1 MGKIKQSTIYVLLF
15 IIAFL
20 VILSI
25 NKLLAMVLLLIVLC
39 ILIGKNLYLGKIIKA
54 NKLYAS
60 KNYGEALK
68 LYRQTVTKEN
78 IPGFII
84 NNYLIM
90 ELKYGDCTIAE
101 NYINSL
107 SLDNSKIKSTDLLS
121 INISKSLVAWKN
133 NKTEEAINNLKRL
146 LEESETTYLYETL
159 TSLLIVSNKIDDAL
173 TIINK
178 GLNYNDY
185 SDVLKSNFAEA
196 NYLLGNYNEAEEKF
210 KALVDS
216 NVSFMEPYYYLGLIL
231 LNKQEKDAALKVL
244 NKATSFN
251 DSLVSLVNSEKINN
265 LITSIY
271 IKKIV
276 TTLSFLSM
284 FIYIFLFLLA
294 IPLPLIFFLRFP

>member
-146 LEESETTYLYETL
+146 LEEDLEWFLRNLGEGCRYISTL
-159 TSLLIVSNKIDDAL
+159 IHIPEHTHKSTLLIQKCV
-173 TIINK
+173 
-178 GLNYNDY
+178 
-185 SDVLKSNFAEA
+185 FP
-196 NYLLGNYNEAEEKF
+196 
-210 KALVDS
+210 
-216 NVSFMEPYYYLGLIL
+216 M
-231 LNKQEKDAALKVL
+231 
-244 NKATSFN
+244 
-251 DSLVSLVNSEKINN
+251 
-265 LITSIY
+265 
-271 IKKIV
+271 
-276 TTLSFLSM
+276 
-284 FIYIFLFLLA
+284 
-294 IPLPLIFFLRFP
+294 PLPQMYVCMYNPHLTPSE

>member
-60 KNYGEALK
+60 KNYEEALK

-107 SLDNSKIKSTDLLS
+107 SLDNSKIKSADLLS

-133 NKTEEAINNLKRL
+133 NKTEEAIRNLKRL

-178 GLNYNDY
+178 GLNYNDS

-231 LNKQEKDAALKVL
+231 LNKQEKDAALKIL

-251 DSLVSLVNSEKINN
+251 DSLVSLVNCEKINSI
-265 LITSIY
+265 ITSI
-271 IKKIV
+271 
-276 TTLSFLSM
+276 
-284 FIYIFLFLLA
+284 
-294 IPLPLIFFLRFP
+294 

>member
-107 SLDNSKIKSTDLLS
+107 SLDNSKIKSTDL
-121 INISKSLVAWKN
+121 SKSLVAWKN
-133 NKTEEAINNLKRL
+133 NKTDEAINNLKRL

-178 GLNYNDY
+178 GLNYNDS

-265 LITSIY
+265 LITSI
-271 IKKIV
+271 
-276 TTLSFLSM
+276 
-284 FIYIFLFLLA
+284 
-294 IPLPLIFFLRFP
+294 

>member
-178 GLNYNDY
+178 GLNYNDS

-251 DSLVSLVNSEKINN
+251 DSVVALVNSEKINN
-265 LITSIY
+265 LITSI
-271 IKKIV
+271 
-276 TTLSFLSM
+276 
-284 FIYIFLFLLA
+284 
-294 IPLPLIFFLRFP
+294 

>member
-60 KNYGEALK
+60 KNYEEALK

-107 SLDNSKIKSTDLLS
+107 SLDNSKIKSADLLS

-133 NKTEEAINNLKRL
+133 NKTEEAIRNLKRL

-178 GLNYNDY
+178 GLNYND
-185 SDVLKSNFAEA
+185 S
-196 NYLLGNYNEAEEKF
+196 EEKF

-231 LNKQEKDAALKVL
+231 LNKQEKDAALKIL

-251 DSLVSLVNSEKINN
+251 DSLVSLVNCEKINS
-265 LITSIY
+265 LITSI
-271 IKKIV
+271 
-276 TTLSFLSM
+276 
-284 FIYIFLFLLA
+284 
-294 IPLPLIFFLRFP
+294 